1 MYAIVESGGKQYR
14 VSVGARVKVERL
26 SGTADDQI
34 ALGQVLVVNDGENT
48 LIGCPYVEGAS
59 VTGRI
64 VAQGRARKVTVFK
77 YKRRKDSKK
86 KKGHRQAYTELVI
99 EKIQME
105 ATHGA

>member
-1 MYAIVESGGKQYR
+1 MYAIVETGGKQYR
-14 VSVGARVKVERL
+14 VSEGTKVKVERL
-26 SGTADDQI
+26 SGNADDQV

-48 LIGCPYVEGAS
+48 LVGSPYVEGAS
-59 VTGRI
+59 VTGKI
-64 VAQGRARKVTVFK
+64 VAQGKAKKVIVFK

-86 KKGHRQAYTELVI
+86 KKGHRQAFTEIVI

>member
-1 MYAIVESGGKQYR
+1 MYAIVETGGKQYR
-14 VSVGARVKVERL
+14 VSEGTRVKVEYL
-26 SGTADDQI
+26 SGNADDRV
-34 ALGQVLVVNDGENT
+34 ALGQVLVVNDGEST
-48 LIGCPYVEGAS
+48 MVGSPYVEGAS

-64 VAQGRARKVTVFK
+64 VAQGRAKKVIVFR

-105 ATHGA
+105 GTHGA

>member
-14 VSVGARVKVERL
+14 VSEGARVRVESL
-26 SGTADDQI
+26 AGNADDQV
-34 ALGQVLVVNDGENT
+34 ALGQVLVVNDGEKT
-48 LIGCPYVEGAS
+48 VIGTPYVEGAS

-64 VAQGRARKVTVFK
+64 VAQGKARKVIVFK

-86 KKGHRQAYTELVI
+86 KKGHRQAYTELVV

>member
-1 MYAIVESGGKQYR
+1 MYAIVETGGKQYR
-14 VSVGARVKVERL
+14 VSEGTRVKVERV
-26 SGTADDQI
+26 SGDADDQV

-48 LIGCPYVEGAS
+48 LVGSPYVEGAT

-64 VAQGRARKVTVFK
+64 IAQGKARKVIVFK

>member
-1 MYAIVESGGKQYR
+1 MYAIVETGGKQYR
-14 VSVGARVKVERL
+14 VSEGIKVRVERL
-26 SGTADDQI
+26 SGNADDQV

-48 LIGCPYVEGAS
+48 LVGSPYVEGAS
-59 VTGRI
+59 VTGKI
-64 VAQGRARKVTVFK
+64 VAQGKAKKVIVFK

>member
-1 MYAIVESGGKQYR
+1 MYAIVETGGKQYR
-14 VSVGARVKVERL
+14 VSEGTKVRVERL
-26 SGTADDQI
+26 SGNADDQV

-48 LIGCPYVEGAS
+48 LVGSPYVEGAS
-59 VTGRI
+59 VTGKI
-64 VAQGRARKVTVFK
+64 VAQGKAKKVIVFK

-86 KKGHRQAYTELVI
+86 KKGHRQEYTELVI

>member
-1 MYAIVESGGKQYR
+1 MYAIVETGGKQYR
-14 VSVGARVKVERL
+14 VSEGTKVRVERL
-26 SGTADDQI
+26 SGNADDQV

-48 LIGCPYVEGAS
+48 LVGSPYVEGAS
-59 VTGRI
+59 VTGKI
-64 VAQGRARKVTVFK
+64 LAQGKAKKVIVFK

-86 KKGHRQAYTELVI
+86 KKGHRQEYTELVI